1 MVLAALPALLVTEML
16 PALPALAKPAL
27 CSRIIVFQ
35 RPASGEILFPPAV
48 QVQVKPAIKPIPT
61 TAAFLLSAVALNAVM
76 AIPVPL
82 LNALAQIINFIS
94 QEPALLVRVIVYVQF
109 GILMAVVKSHIIIAA
124 KK

>member
-1 MVLAALPALLVTEML
+1 ML
-16 PALPALAKPAL
+16 PALPALANPAL

-61 TAAFLLSAVALNAVM
+61 TAAFLLSAAALNAVM
-76 AIPVPL
+76 ATPAL
-82 LNALAQIINFIS
+82 LSSAPDQIINSIS
-94 QEPALLVRVIVYVQF
+94 QEPALLVRIIVYVLL
-109 GILMAVVKSHIIIAA
+109 GILMALARIHGIIAG